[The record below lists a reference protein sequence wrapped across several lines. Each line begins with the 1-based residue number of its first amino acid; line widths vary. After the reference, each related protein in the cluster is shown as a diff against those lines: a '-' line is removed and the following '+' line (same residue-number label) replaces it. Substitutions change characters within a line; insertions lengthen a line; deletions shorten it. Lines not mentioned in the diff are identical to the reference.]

1 MSIPPIAHKARAVR
15 SRGEHSTSRFVR
27 CQILDPSFPVALQV
41 QYELA
46 AKARED
52 EQAVAR
58 MQVRVGQ
65 TMLLGAWVVV
75 LPVPPMTT
83 SHSRSTQLSQHGTLR
98 FACAGAKL
106 PNTNSAAPSAQSATV
121 CT

>member
-46 AKARED
+46 AKPPATD
-52 EQAVAR
+52 
-58 MQVRVGQ
+58 
-65 TMLLGAWVVV
+65 
-75 LPVPPMTT
+75 LPTT
-83 SHSRSTQLSQHGTLR
+83 QEVEEEPVT
-98 FACAGAKL
+98 AD
-106 PNTNSAAPSAQSATV
+106 
-121 CT
+121 